1 MSRISSLPERSSPR
15 GLRMK
20 FEPTHVGCYGSI
32 GGAADGTVASAVQDT
47 ARIHGRLERAP
58 ALDCASALALCE
70 DVGATL
76 TCSIRR
82 EPDHFT
88 SGAVLSSRAADEV

>member
-1 MSRISSLPERSSPR
+1 MARSLAQSKT
-15 GLRMK
+15 LRVFK
-20 FEPTHVGCYGSI
+20 VGWS
-32 GGAADGTVASAVQDT
+32 
-47 ARIHGRLERAP
+47 GRQL
-58 ALDCASALALCE
+58 LDCASALALCE

-82 EPDHFT
+82 EPDQFT